1 MNPHIQKC
9 IAGFAALFIFFM
21 ASAQGVKMQITPNTS
36 VLFPALPEKKVQ
48 GPMTQYSLAH
58 KDSFVLYTVL
68 VVDHDPDGGYTGN
81 GRSAAEEDDAF
92 FDQSE
97 VAFRRLLGTDARMTR
112 REARTIFGK
121 HAVYMEMERYMDGK
135 QTLLSVML
143 LIESRY
149 RISMMH
155 MDNSPDGDPDKK
167 KFFSS
172 LTIAGP
178 GKRQAGH

>member
-1 MNPHIQKC
+1 MNPPMKKC
-9 IAGFAALFIFFM
+9 IAALAALFIF
-21 ASAQGVKMQITPNTS
+21 SVVYAQGVKVQITPNTS
-36 VLFPALPEKKVQ
+36 VVFPAQPEKREQ
-48 GPMTQYSLAH
+48 GHMTQYSLAH

-68 VVDHDPDGGYTGN
+68 VVDHDPDGGYKGN
-81 GRSAAEEDDAF
+81 GRSAAEEDDSF

-97 VAFRRLLGTDARMTR
+97 VAFRRLLGTDARMIR
-112 REARTIFGK
+112 REARTIYGK

-135 QTLLSVML
+135 QTLLSVLL
-143 LIESRY
+143 LIESKY

-178 GKRQAGH
+178 GKK